1 MSLKNLGSFVGEF
14 QKFGEAITAIKSMD
28 SLSSLSG
35 LSSLMKTF
43 EGAGEMETG
52 MTALQQFSSIL
63 EGFKEGTT
71 SAEELATCFDGL
83 SLASSSAILGMSGLS
98 EAEMALVLENAGLS
112 TELAATTAA
121 EIAAGSAGT
130 VAAGGFTALA
140 TAAKTAATGLLT
152 FLATNPVAWAAL
164 AAGAIFGVIKVTD
177 ALTESFDE
185 ACDKA
190 DEARTTYDSA
200 LNDVKD
206 VESQQDSLRS
216 KVEELATEHGV
227 TFTDEDTIQDIINKL
242 KELKLSTTDAQSL
255 SALETTN
262 AQLSSQLAIKQKIA
276 EYEQKSAAKA
286 ASNVI
291 DKKRTWGSG
300 EYDVDASTGAAY
312 EKIKSGTIVDET
324 LSKREKLTSVEQ
336 QLTDYYKQQQSLID
350 SGQDKTSKWWQSAT
364 EYEKVTDNIKN
375 LEEQRDSLTSDIKD
389 NLDVISD
396 NYTSLLDE
404 NGEVLPGFETEKE
417 KIDNLYDSVLS
428 ADNANKQLSESENEA
443 SDNAQKVSDAYGD
456 ASDSITQTSDAAMT
470 ATQNLVSGISAA
482 QEAIN
487 GQATGKSISLTD
499 FNSDELKDYQS
510 ALEYVNGTMQLN
522 AEKVREIAKAKA
534 EEEKATIA
542 NNKAQEQSKYLDN
555 AGQIEKLRASL
566 ANATDSQKEEIQKS
580 IDSLLAE
587 NSTIADTCRQYDLLS
602 SSIEE
607 SVGAYQNWLN
617 AQNAAQSGDMFDSA
631 VSAINKIDDTLNNSE
646 NDSYGRIGNSD
657 YKAALEFIIPDE
669 IDGDNKQAVDK
680 YLDSISDYLTTDEDG
695 NFNGMDISNF
705 CQKAVDAGLMTLDES
720 GENYKLAGEK
730 TMQDFADGLNLS
742 LPFVQAMF
750 GEMQEFG
757 AEFDW
762 ADEGVKTLGDLGVEA
777 NEAAESLREIKGNED
792 LKIVMNVSDFK
803 DSQVACD
810 TLDATIA
817 EMNGIKSKVNVDDS
831 EVEKANAVIQYCVA
845 QKQQLTAPAIM
856 AVDTSQIQSKVGD
869 ALSLLQQFQE
879 AQYDIDAKKSIGVDT
894 SDAEAKLNSITSEI
908 QGLPKDVKTK
918 LNIDTSSVDSIQSY
932 ISNLKPEAIV
942 KLGVDA
948 SLIEGY
954 EVKDTDATVKYDTD
968 TSKPDNY
975 KAPDKKAVVAYSV
988 NHSLV
993 DAYNPSNLQRT
1004 LTYTIVT
1011 KGSPPSSK
1019 KGDSGSGGAY
1029 GTAHAFGTAMASGN
1043 WGTASG
1049 GRTLIGEL
1057 GPEIVVNPYSGRWYT
1072 VGDSGA
1078 EFVNIPKNAII
1089 FNHKQSES
1097 LLKYGYA
1104 SGRGTAEAWGTAM
1117 VRGNIPVSQTKKYN
1131 SSQNR
1136 NSWSSSGNNKKS
1148 TSSSKSSGGTSSKGK
1163 SSSSKSGNKSTKKGK
1178 TTAQKFQNWL
1188 SGMFDFAEV
1197 RLTRLNRLTEKW
1209 SDKAEKAVRYSYN
1222 QTASD
1227 SNIDRQYQSKQAYTQ
1242 KAITATGNEI
1252 KGNEKAAN
1260 TYTKFMNRIS
1270 KKGGLKAADRKRIR
1284 DDTVNGTF
1292 NIKKYNADGK
1302 KLAAIKEYQTYYEK
1316 VLSCKDSVED
1326 LKQSQM
1332 DLYDQLYK
1340 IPLDQAAAKVEKY
1353 ENALSRLSKTL
1364 SAVSGGSKVYLDQVV
1379 SDTQSAYNAANTS
1392 STSTKKA
1399 YTSAQKSQKAA
1410 QKSFNKAQKKAKN
1423 TKGLSKSQKNAIK
1436 AGKAVSTKGLS
1447 GKALKNVRAYNASRS
1462 NLNSK
1467 NRAAASAS
1475 SAYSYA
1481 SANRSS
1487 ALKALQEA
1495 QAVQKKYANQPA
1507 YKYQNYLLD
1516 QETKQKK
1523 NENTAQQ
1530 AALRQANKNLSDTQ
1544 KAKNSAIATRDNKK
1558 KTVDSKASST
1568 LKKYSKN
1575 LSASQKK
1582 ALKSGQTVSTKG
1594 LSGKA
1599 LKAVKDYNAVLKSY
1613 KSSAAAA
1620 TTASIKYNAAVEAQ
1634 AEADQNAAET
1644 QAEYTQAIQE
1654 NAKAKFDNVSTSFES
1669 KQAIT
1674 NAKISKLN
1682 TQLSYRESKGY
1693 SQTSNDQKAVY
1704 QNSISENQNLLASQ
1718 QQELA
1723 ALEAAYRENS
1733 ANMSEADRNSAQ
1745 AEIESLRESIL
1756 KTDATIS
1763 DLQTD
1768 LNNIE
1773 VKKLEISMDRIKAQG
1788 DALQDALDLNDT
1800 KGIAATAA
1808 EYRKLISNSDSQI
1821 ANLQKQN
1828 EEYRKQQQGL
1838 SVDSVKYQDLQS
1850 KIESNDSAIR
1860 SAQKSQEEWN
1870 NSIANLPY
1878 DRIEKLLDNLDAIA
1892 DLNKSMSDL
1901 KSALGEDLTEDDYLQ
1916 QIADNNEKISQ
1927 LESERTQA
1935 YQDYLKA
1942 LADADGVYG
1951 GKTADEWLSQY
1962 NQFGTQINNIK
1973 ADNAD
1978 IKKDMRD
1985 DVLWR
1990 TYDRAHDS
1998 CERYAD
2004 VLSGIKDL
2012 IDEDMYFDKDGNLT
2026 DYGVAQIANLVGEY
2040 ENARKEV
2047 QNYSNDIANLNDLY
2061 SKGYYT
2067 QEEYNEKLAEL
2078 QKNITDSASDM
2089 KSAMKEITDMYK
2101 DMAQSEL
2108 DNLFKIID
2116 ARNKALS
2123 AKKEYYDYDKT
2134 ISSKTKDIRSLQ
2146 AQIAALEG
2154 VETAEAKAKRA
2165 TLQEQLSD
2173 AQDDLNDTINDH
2185 MFDLSQDSLNDMKD
2199 VLQDAFDDKWD
2210 NISGNLEEIA
2220 NLMAAAN
2227 TLTAS
2232 STATI
2237 NDTLNELL
2245 KYYGIDPVSTGL
2257 KTTVGYASGT
2267 KRAGKDQNVW
2277 VNELGTE
2284 LMVSPSDSA
2293 IYAGI
2298 RKDMGVLPAD
2308 LTKNMFEW
2316 GALNPSDYMGDTI
2329 AVMQKLLDSGQKTG
2343 EIGNVVNQHYD
2354 SLLNVEG
2361 NVDSTVISDMKKFT
2375 KTMYEGAYQYT
2386 VKEIVRDAKSRGVKP
2401 RM

>member
-1 MSLKNLGSFVGEF
+1 MEIKDLVDAARAAEGIQSLGDVAAAVSLG
-14 QKFGEAITAIKSMD
+14 
-28 SLSSLSG
+28 
-35 LSSLMKTF
+35 F
-43 EGAGEMETG
+43 EG
-52 MTALQQFSSIL
+52 
-63 EGFKEGTT
+63 
-71 SAEELATCFDGL
+71 
-83 SLASSSAILGMSGLS
+83 LASAIGVS
-98 EAEMALVLENAGLS
+98 
-112 TELAATTAA
+112 
-121 EIAAGSAGT
+121 T
-130 VAAGGFTALA
+130 VALGGFLAVAGGL
-140 TAAKTAATGLLT
+140 
-152 FLATNPVAWAAL
+152 
-164 AAGAIFGVIKVTD
+164 
-177 ALTESFDE
+177 ALTVGLADLMTETFDE

-190 DEARTTYDSA
+190 DKARTTYDTA
-200 LNDVKD
+200 LNDIKD

-276 EYEQKSAAKA
+276 EYDQKSAAKA

-300 EYDVDASTGAAY
+300 EYDVDASTGASY

-396 NYTSLLDE
+396 NYTSLLGE

-534 EEEKATIA
+534 DEQIA
-542 NNKAQEQSKYLDN
+542 INDSNKALEQSKYLEN

-566 ANATDSQKEEIQKS
+566 ANATGSQKEEIQKS

-631 VSAINKIDDTLNNSE
+631 ISAINKIDDTLNNSE
-646 NDSYGRIGNSD
+646 SDSYGRIGNSD
-657 YKAALEFIIPDE
+657 YKAALEFIIPDT
-669 IDGDNKQAVDK
+669 IDSDDQKAVDS
-680 YLDSISDYLTTDEDG
+680 YLDSVSDYLTTDENG
-695 NFNGMDISNF
+695 NFNGMDIDNF
-705 CQKAVDAGLMTLDES
+705 CKKAVDAGLLTLDES
-720 GENYKLAGEK
+720 GENYKLAGEH

-742 LPFVQAMF
+742 LPFVQAIF
-750 GEMQEFG
+750 GEMEEFG

-777 NEAAESLREIKGNED
+777 NEAAESLRKVKGNED
-792 LKIVMNVSDFK
+792 LKIIMDVSDF
-803 DSQVACD
+803 DNTETACQ

-817 EMNGIKSKVNVDDS
+817 EMNEVKAKPKVDAS
-831 EVEKANAVIQYCVA
+831 EVEQANAVIQYCIA
-845 QKQQLTAPAIM
+845 QKQQLTAPAVM
-856 AVDTSQIQSKVGD
+856 SVDTSKVEGGMGTF
-869 ALSLLQQFQE
+869 LSLLQQFQE
-879 AQYDIDAKKSIGVDT
+879 AKNDLDMKASVGADT
-894 SDAEAKLNSITSEI
+894 SEAEEKLNSLKSKI
-908 QGLPKDVKTK
+908 QEASQETDVKAK
-918 LNIDTSSVDSIQSY
+918 VDIDTSSVDSIQSY
-932 ISNLKPEAIV
+932 ISSLKPEAIV

-948 SLIEGY
+948 SLIDGY
-954 EVKDTDATVKYDTD
+954 KPKDSDATVKYETD
-968 TSKPDNY
+968 TSKPDGY
-975 KAPDKKAVVAYSV
+975 KPDDKKATVTYNV

-993 DAYNPSNLQRT
+993 DAYDPSNLKRT
-1004 LTYTIVT
+1004 VTYTIVT
-1011 KGSPPSSK
+1011 KGTPPS
-1019 KGDSGSGGAY
+1019 GGSGGVHGVN
-1029 GTAHAFGTAMASGN
+1029 GTAHVAGTAMAGGN

-1049 GRTLIGEL
+1049 GKTLVGEL
-1057 GPEIVVNPYSGRWYT
+1057 GTEIIVDPRSGRWYT

-1078 EFVNIPKNAII
+1078 EFVDVPKNAIV

-1097 LLKYGYA
+1097 LLQYGYV
-1104 SGRGTAEAWGTAM
+1104 SGRGAAAAWGTAM
-1117 VRGNIPVSQTKKYN
+1117 VRGSIPVSQTKKYN
-1131 SSQNR
+1131 SSQHR
-1136 NSWSSSGNNKKS
+1136 NSSSSSGNNKKS

-1260 TYTKFMNRIS
+1260 TYTKFMKRIS

-1410 QKSFNKAQKKAKN
+1410 QKSFNKAQKKAKK

-1436 AGKAVSTKGLS
+1436 AGKAISTKGLS

-1495 QAVQKKYANQPA
+1495 QAIQKKYANQPA

-1599 LKAVKDYNAVLKSY
+1599 LKAVKDYNAALKSY

-1773 VKKLEISMDRIKAQG
+1773 IKKLEISMDRIKAQG

-2026 DYGVAQIANLVGEY
+2026 DYGVAQVANLVGEY

-2375 KTMYEGAYQYT
+2375 QTMYDGVYQYT
-2386 VKEIVRDAKSRGVKP
+2386 IKKIAKDARMSGVK
-2401 RM
+2401 R

>member
-1 MSLKNLGSFVGEF
+1 MQLQNLGNIGKAFLELKSFASISEATMTATDFTEIGASLS
-14 QKFGEAITAIKSMD
+14 QISAEAIAAAASMA
-28 SLSSLSG
+28 SLSAEQTSAALTAAGYGATEAAAAMAINGFDATTVAAALASQHLSATQIAGAMSATQFETSQIAAALALQNFDEAAIVAALEATG
-35 LSSLMKTF
+35 LSSA
-43 EGAGEMETG
+43 EAAAAA
-52 MTALQQFSSIL
+52 TATTITAANGSAAVA
-63 EGFKEGTT
+63 TT
-71 SAEELATCFDGL
+71 SLAASFEAAAAGLATF
-83 SLASSSAILGMSGLS
+83 
-98 EAEMALVLENAGLS
+98 
-112 TELAATTAA
+112 
-121 EIAAGSAGT
+121 
-130 VAAGGFTALA
+130 
-140 TAAKTAATGLLT
+140 LL
-152 FLATNPVAWAAL
+152 TNPVGWAAL
-164 AAGAIFGVIKVTD
+164 ATGAIFGVVKVTD

-190 DEARTTYDSA
+190 DEARSTYDSA

-276 EYEQKSAAKA
+276 EYDQKSAAKA

-300 EYDVDASTGAAY
+300 EYDVDASTGASY

-470 ATQNLVSGISAA
+470 AAQNLVSGISAA

-487 GQATGKSISLTD
+487 GQSTGKSISLTD

-534 EEEKATIA
+534 DEQIA
-542 NNKAQEQSKYLDN
+542 INDSNKALEQSKYLEN

-631 VSAINKIDDTLNNSE
+631 ISAINKIDDTLNNSE
-646 NDSYGRIGNSD
+646 SDSYGRIGNSD
-657 YKAALEFIIPDE
+657 YKAALEFIIPDT
-669 IDGDNKQAVDK
+669 IDSDDQKAVDS
-680 YLDSISDYLTTDEDG
+680 YLDSVSDYLTTDENG
-695 NFNGMDISNF
+695 NFNGMDIDNF
-705 CQKAVDAGLMTLDES
+705 CKKAVDAGLLTLDES
-720 GENYKLAGEK
+720 GENYKLAGEH

-742 LPFVQAMF
+742 LPFVQAIF
-750 GEMQEFG
+750 GEMEEFG

-777 NEAAESLREIKGNED
+777 NEAAESLRKVKGNED
-792 LKIVMNVSDFK
+792 LKIIMDVSDF
-803 DSQVACD
+803 DNTETACQ

-817 EMNGIKSKVNVDDS
+817 EMEKVKKVSVDS
-831 EVEKANAVIQYCVA
+831 SQVEQANAVIQYCVA
-845 QKQQLTAPAIM
+845 QKQQLTAPAVM
-856 AVDTSQIQSKVGD
+856 SVDTSKVEGGMGTF
-869 ALSLLQQFQE
+869 LSLLQQFQE
-879 AQYDIDAKKSIGVDT
+879 AKNDLDMKASVGADT
-894 SDAEAKLNSITSEI
+894 SEAEEKLNSLKSKI
-908 QGLPKDVKTK
+908 QEASQETDVKAK
-918 LNIDTSSVDSIQSY
+918 VDIDTSSVDSIQSY
-932 ISNLKPEAIV
+932 ISGLKPEAIV
-942 KLGVDA
+942 KLGVDS
-948 SLIEGY
+948 SLIDGY
-954 EVKDTDATVKYDTD
+954 KPKDSDATVKYETD
-968 TSKPDNY
+968 TSKPDGY
-975 KAPDKKAVVAYSV
+975 KPDDKKATVTYNV

-993 DAYNPSNLQRT
+993 DAYDPSNLKRT
-1004 LTYTIVT
+1004 VTYTIVT
-1011 KGSPPSSK
+1011 KGTPPS
-1019 KGDSGSGGAY
+1019 GGSGGVHGVN
-1029 GTAHAFGTAMASGN
+1029 GTAHVAGTAMAGGN

-1049 GRTLIGEL
+1049 GRTLVGEL
-1057 GPEIVVNPYSGRWYT
+1057 GTEIIVDPRSGRWYT

-1078 EFVNIPKNAII
+1078 EFVDVPKNAIV

-1097 LLKYGYA
+1097 LLQYGYVA
-1104 SGRGTAEAWGTAM
+1104 GRGTAAAWGTAM
-1117 VRGNIPVSQTKKYN
+1117 VRGSIPVSQTKKYN

-1148 TSSSKSSGGTSSKGK
+1148 TSSSKSSGSTSSKGK
-1163 SSSSKSGNKSTKKGK
+1163 SGSSKSGNKSTKKGK

-1197 RLTRLNRLTEKW
+1197 RLTILNRLTEKW

-1227 SNIDRQYQSKQAYTQ
+1227 SSIDRQYQNKQTYTQ

-1260 TYTKFMNRIS
+1260 TYTKFMNKIS

-1399 YTSAQKSQKAA
+1399 YTSAQKSQNTA

-1447 GKALKNVRAYNASRS
+1447 GKALKKVRAYNASRS

-1467 NRAAASAS
+1467 NRAAASAK

-1487 ALKALQEA
+1487 ALQALREA

-1599 LKAVKDYNAVLKSY
+1599 LKAVKDYNAALKSY

-1800 KGIAATAA
+1800 KGIAATAE

-2026 DYGVAQIANLVGEY
+2026 DYGVAQVANLVGEY

-2123 AKKEYYDYDKT
+2123 AKKAY
-2134 ISSKTKDIRSLQ
+2134 IIMRLSILLRGSPHNPISLQ
-2146 AQIAALEG
+2146 HSW
-2154 VETAEAKAKRA
+2154 KR
-2165 TLQEQLSD
+2165 Q
-2173 AQDDLNDTINDH
+2173 
-2185 MFDLSQDSLNDMKD
+2185 
-2199 VLQDAFDDKWD
+2199 V
-2210 NISGNLEEIA
+2210 
-2220 NLMAAAN
+2220 
-2227 TLTAS
+2227 
-2232 STATI
+2232 
-2237 NDTLNELL
+2237 
-2245 KYYGIDPVSTGL
+2245 
-2257 KTTVGYASGT
+2257 
-2267 KRAGKDQNVW
+2267 
-2277 VNELGTE
+2277 
-2284 LMVSPSDSA
+2284 
-2293 IYAGI
+2293 
-2298 RKDMGVLPAD
+2298 
-2308 LTKNMFEW
+2308 
-2316 GALNPSDYMGDTI
+2316 
-2329 AVMQKLLDSGQKTG
+2329 
-2343 EIGNVVNQHYD
+2343 
-2354 SLLNVEG
+2354 
-2361 NVDSTVISDMKKFT
+2361 
-2375 KTMYEGAYQYT
+2375 
-2386 VKEIVRDAKSRGVKP
+2386 
-2401 RM
+2401 